1 MSDKNLIA
9 LSQNQFKYLFLGSYF
24 DLKDFSHIP
33 ADAKAFVGNYLD
45 CNFRVLD
52 DDTLHNYINYLKS
65 IQLRHMVV
73 NVQTVD
79 VYKFIKPQFRFV
91 CDRATVDIL
100 EFDSRTYIKP
110 GTPVYATNFFTS
122 NPRKMTPFIYSE
134 FIKVYKN
141 RLFANTNV
149 YGCVLAGAAGFVF
162 EDAYVD
168 WAGVRMCAAPRLDNS
183 RHPFRLY
190 LLGEEMATHFVTNN
204 ILPPHPANA
213 TRVNNSMFMLK
224 NFYKGLPL
232 YRLQYQVVNS
242 MKFTTRKPNKVFDE
256 IDKELNSHSPFVKF
270 IQRDYI
276 YDAHFPPDL
285 LEVLNEYMTKS
296 SIMKFITKFDIEENA
311 SFNDMERE
319 IVFDRYSV
327 DGYRKLYIK
336 MELTNVFPATY
347 DNESAYLFINRD
359 LMQLTG
365 TLNAFYAPQLRILSI
380 LSVNRLFGATETLD
394 YHPNLLVYR
403 QSSPPVRLTGDV
415 FAVDKGKK
423 IFLVKHT
430 FANTVPAYLL
440 IRGDY
445 ESSSELKSLRDLNPW
460 VQNTLL
466 ELLIVDGISTAA
478 AAAANTAKFARNK

>member
-1 MSDKNLIA
+1 MSGDNLIA
-9 LSQNQFKYLFLGSYF
+9 LAQDQFKYLFLGSYF
-24 DLKDFSHIP
+24 DLKDFSHVP
-33 ADAKAFVGNYLD
+33 AEAKAFISNYLD
-45 CNFRVLD
+45 CHFRVLD
-52 DDTLHNYINYLKS
+52 DGTLQNYIVYLKN
-65 IQLRHMVV
+65 IQLKHMMGGLL
-73 NVQTVD
+73 TPD

-91 CDRATVDIL
+91 CDRSTVDIL
-100 EFDSRTYIKP
+100 EFDSRMYIKP

-122 NPRKMTPFIYSE
+122 NPRKMTSFLYSE

-141 RLFANTNV
+141 RLFANTTNH
-149 YGCVLAGAAGFVF
+149 GCVLAGAAGFVF
-162 EDAYVD
+162 DDAYVD
-168 WAGVRMCAAPRLDNS
+168 WAGVRMCAAPRLDNN

-190 LLGEEMATHFVTNN
+190 LLGEEMAAHFVAHN

-213 TRVNNSMFMLK
+213 TRINNSMFMLK

-242 MKFTTRKPNKVFDE
+242 MKFITRKPNNVFDE
-256 IDKELNSHSPFVKF
+256 IDKELNSHSPFVKL

-276 YDAHFPPDL
+276 YDAQFPTDL

-296 SIMKFITKFDIEENA
+296 SIMKFITKFAIEENA
-311 SFNDMERE
+311 ATNDMLRE
-319 IVFDRYSV
+319 IVFDRYAV
-327 DGYRKLYIK
+327 DCYRKLYIK
-336 MELTNVFPATY
+336 MELTNVFPAMY

-359 LMQLTG
+359 LLQLTG
-365 TLNAFYAPQLRILSI
+365 TLNAFYAPKLRILSI

-415 FAVDKGKK
+415 YAVDKGKK

-430 FANTVPAYLL
+430 FSNTVPAYLL
-440 IRGDY
+440 VRGDY
-445 ESSSELKSLRDLNPW
+445 ESTSELKSLRDLNPW

-466 ELLIVDGISTAA
+466 ELLIVDGPSVAT
-478 AAAANTAKFARNK
+478 NTAKFAKNK